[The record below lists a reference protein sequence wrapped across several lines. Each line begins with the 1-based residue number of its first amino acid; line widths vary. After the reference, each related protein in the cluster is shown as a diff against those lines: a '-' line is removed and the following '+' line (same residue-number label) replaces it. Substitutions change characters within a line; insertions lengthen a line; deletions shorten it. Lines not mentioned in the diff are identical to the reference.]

1 MPPERDGEGQGRR
14 ATSLCPSCRPRSRTP
29 QQGNRGAV
37 DRVVPKDAVLQPL
50 HQRRRYI
57 RADKAHEARRRTPTR
72 FNAASPNVA
81 QTYST
86 RASLKRALRGRLIA
100 EKGGPQR
107 DWQAGWKGAH
117 ARRDDGEQALASKRA
132 QGRRARAR
140 SARSRNRAGSGRKH
154 VERARRRQ
162 KGRAVD
168 AAVQVVC
175 GRREGGGR
183 HAAEDLLRG
192 RVRAPMRP
200 LPSRAV
206 RHSAPT
212 PRPTPRTWK
221 SDE

>member
-1 MPPERDGEGQGRR
+1 MGSAASTRGMGPRLEERQSSAGHGHPVARGAVLQEEWMKGAERAVRLHRVGRAQVPRAPVEGGATDGEGQGRR
-14 ATSLCPSCRPRSRTP
+14 TTSLYPSCRPRSRTP

-140 SARSRNRAGSGRKH
+140 SARSRNRA
-154 VERARRRQ
+154 A
-162 KGRAVD
+162 
-168 AAVQVVC
+168 
-175 GRREGGGR
+175 GGR
-183 HAAEDLLRG
+183 
-192 RVRAPMRP
+192 
-200 LPSRAV
+200 
-206 RHSAPT
+206 SA
-212 PRPTPRTWK
+212 
-221 SDE
+221 SSSEGAH